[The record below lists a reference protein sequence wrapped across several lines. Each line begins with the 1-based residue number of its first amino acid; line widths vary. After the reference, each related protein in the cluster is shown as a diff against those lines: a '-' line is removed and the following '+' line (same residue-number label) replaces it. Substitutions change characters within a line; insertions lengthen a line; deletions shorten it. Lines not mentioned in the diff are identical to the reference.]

1 VGCGKDFLI
10 LFIPWVDTSM
20 EIVLTSILA
29 FAATNIDDLFILTLF
44 FGNKKYSSSTVF
56 SGQLTGIGILI
67 LISLAGS
74 VIGNFINVQYV
85 GLLGLF
91 PIYLGIKQL
100 LSLRSAEK
108 EDAETTPA
116 VRSGSLL
123 LSIAFITI
131 ANGGDNIGIYIPLF
145 VSLSSLDKTIMI
157 AIFFLM
163 TVLWCM
169 IARYLAAHPILEKA
183 IQRYGHIVT
192 PIVLC
197 LLGVYILVE
206 SNSFDLLFPA

>member
-1 VGCGKDFLI
+1 
-10 LFIPWVDTSM
+10 M

-56 SGQLTGIGILI
+56 SGQLAGIGILI

-91 PIYLGIKQL
+91 PIYLGVKQL
-100 LSLRSAEK
+100 LSLRHAGK
-108 EDAETTPA
+108 EEAETAPA

-123 LSIAFITI
+123 PMAVITSGYTFRCLSH
-131 ANGGDNIGIYIPLF
+131 
-145 VSLSSLDKTIMI
+145 
-157 AIFFLM
+157 
-163 TVLWCM
+163 
-169 IARYLAAHPILEKA
+169 YLPWIK
-183 IQRYGHIVT
+183 Q
-192 PIVLC
+192 
-197 LLGVYILVE
+197 
-206 SNSFDLLFPA
+206 S

>member
-1 VGCGKDFLI
+1 
-10 LFIPWVDTSM
+10 M
-20 EIVLTSILA
+20 EIVLTSALA

-44 FGNKKYSSSTVF
+44 FGNKKYKRSTVF
-56 SGQLTGIGILI
+56 FGQLAGIGILI

-74 VIGNFINVQYV
+74 LVGNFINVQYI

-100 LSLRSAEK
+100 LSLRK
-108 EDAETTPA
+108 AETGEAETDP
-116 VRSGSLL
+116 VVKRGSILF
-123 LSIAFITI
+123 SIALITI
-131 ANGGDNIGIYIPLF
+131 ANGGDNIGIYVPLF
-145 VSLSSLDKTIMI
+145 ASLSSMDKTIMI
-157 AIFFLM
+157 SIFFLM
-163 TVLWCM
+163 TVLWCV
-169 IARYLAAHPILEKA
+169 IAGYLAAHPVLERS

-206 SNSFDLLFPA
+206 SNSFDLL

>member
-10 LFIPWVDTSM
+10 LFIPWVNTSM

-44 FGNKKYSSSTVF
+44 FGNKKYSSTVF

-100 LSLRSAEK
+100 LSLKNAGK
-108 EDAETTPA
+108 EEAETAPA

-123 LSIAFITI
+123 FSIALITI

-163 TVLWCM
+163 TVLWCV
-169 IARYLAAHPILEKA
+169 IARYLAAHPVLERA

-197 LLGVYILVE
+197 LLGIYILME
-206 SNSFDLLFPA
+206 SNSFGLLFPA